1 MVSSIRKFFDKYIQP
16 APDKQDEVPE
26 HSLSLATAALL
37 IEMMRADATVKGD
50 EYETVMKAIQSKFH
64 LSREETDTLMKLAE
78 EEIRKATG
86 YYTFTSLIN
95 KGFSY
100 QQKVRIIEHLWE
112 VAFSDTE
119 LDKHEEHMVRK
130 IADLI
135 YVEHRDFIEAKIRV
149 KKKLAVQ

>member
-1 MVSSIRKFFDKYIQP
+1 MVSSIRKFFDKYMQ
-16 APDKQDEVPE
+16 ASPDRQDEVSE
-26 HSLSLATAALL
+26 HPLRLATSALL
-37 IEMMRADATVKGD
+37 IEMTRADATVKGH
-50 EYETVMKAIQSKFH
+50 ECETVMKAIQSKFH
-64 LSREETDTLMKLAE
+64 LSREETDTLITLAE
-78 EEIRKATG
+78 KEIRKATG

-100 QQKVRIIEHLWE
+100 QQKVRVIEHLWE

-149 KKKLAVQ
+149 KKKLDVQ